1 MAIMATMWKRVLAVA
16 SITAVLALCLISR
29 PPSLTLQ
36 LPRQTDGDLGEYTG
50 STTGDQ
56 VQAMRRAAVRSE
68 CLNHAGHGV
77 MTPMNPFFASKFF
90 PASLTLAEE
99 EGLAWCRVGKAGTT
113 AWSILFLL
121 LRDVPPDQIAKAV
134 TDLTAHDLLKQNFPS
149 RPSERMH
156 MVRGE
161 HGVDYF
167 KFLVVRHP
175 FVRIVSAFRDKLE
188 MLAEH
193 NVRYHMRDAPRMT
206 SRRTFNSS
214 VADSPTF
221 PEFVDYLIRTPPNLM
236 DKHWA
241 PYSKVCLP
249 CNISY
254 SAILR
259 LETIQQD
266 ADWFFPRLGL
276 EKLRAPWEEVAGIA
290 RGLNKVHGEPDGEA
304 ARVDGGGEEV
314 QSSASIS
321 EKYFSQ
327 LEKSTIVRLYE
338 KYLVDFRMFGYESQ
352 VRKYINMGR

>member
-1 MAIMATMWKRVLAVA
+1 VSKMWRRIVAIA
-16 SITAVLALCLISR
+16 SITAVLALCLLSR
-29 PPSLTLQ
+29 SPSLILQ
-36 LPRQTDGDLGEYTG
+36 LPRQTDGELAEYDG
-50 STTGDQ
+50 SLTGDQ
-56 VQAMRRAAVRSE
+56 VQAMRKAAVRTE

-99 EGLAWCRVGKAGTT
+99 EGLAWCRVGKVGTT

-134 TDLTAHDLLKQNFPS
+134 IDLTAHDLLKQKFPS

-156 MVRGE
+156 MVKGE

-167 KFLVVRHP
+167 KFMVVRHP
-175 FVRIVSAFRDKLE
+175 FIRIVSAFRDKLE
-188 MLAEH
+188 TLAEH

-221 PEFVDYLIRTPPNLM
+221 PEFVEYLIRTPPNLM

-259 LETIQQD
+259 LETLQLD
-266 ADWFFPRLGL
+266 ADWLFPRLGL
-276 EKLRAPWEEVAGIA
+276 EKLRRPWEQVAGGA
-290 RGLNKVHGEPDGEA
+290 AGVVKVDKESGEETVRVHGGP
-304 ARVDGGGEEV
+304 GGEGGA
-314 QSSASIS
+314 SSASLM

-327 LEKSTIVRLYE
+327 LEKSAIVRLYE
-338 KYLVDFRMFGYESQ
+338 KYSVDFRMFGYDSQ
-352 VRKYINMGR
+352 VQKYINMGW

>member
-1 MAIMATMWKRVLAVA
+1 VAVA

-29 PPSLTLQ
+29 PPPLTLQ
-36 LPRQTDGDLGEYTG
+36 LPRQTDGDLAEYTG
-50 STTGDQ
+50 SLTGDQ
-56 VQAMRRAAVRSE
+56 VQAMRKAAVRAE
-68 CLNHAGHGV
+68 CLNHAGQGA
-77 MTPMNPFFASKFF
+77 MTPMNPFYASKFF

-99 EGLAWCRVGKAGTT
+99 EGLAWCRVGKVGTT

-121 LRDVPPDQIAKAV
+121 LRDVPPHQIAEAV
-134 TDLTAHDLLKQNFPS
+134 TDLTAHDLLKQKFPS

-167 KFLVVRHP
+167 KFMVVRHP

-188 MLAEH
+188 ALAEH
-193 NVRYHMRDAPRMT
+193 NVRYHMKDAPRMT

-266 ADWFFPRLGL
+266 ADWLFPRLGL
-276 EKLRAPWEEVAGIA
+276 EKLRAPWEEVAGGMA
-290 RGLNKVHGEPDGEA
+290 GGVKVQGKPAGEGVRVHGGP
-304 ARVDGGGEEV
+304 GGEGGE
-314 QSSASIS
+314 SSASVI

-327 LEKSTIVRLYE
+327 VEKSVIVRLYD
-338 KYLVDFRMFGYESQ
+338 KYAVDFRMFGYDSQ
-352 VRKYINMGR
+352 VQKYINMGR